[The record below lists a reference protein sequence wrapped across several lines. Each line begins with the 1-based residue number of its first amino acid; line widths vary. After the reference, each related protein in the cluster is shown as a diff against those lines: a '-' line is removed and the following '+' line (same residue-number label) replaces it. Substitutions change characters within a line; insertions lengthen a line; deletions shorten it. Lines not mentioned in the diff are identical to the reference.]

1 MRHRTFVKLDIY
13 VYVNVKYSCAMTKTY
28 SITELAQ
35 EFAVTNRTI
44 RFYETEGMLTPL
56 REGQRRIYRPRDRVR
71 LKLILRGKR
80 LGLSLQEIREII
92 DLYDAANG
100 EAGQLQLLLDK
111 IESRRGDLE
120 DKRRDIDATLADLD
134 DVAAKCRERLR
145 QLDLDQVSDDVSGR
159 PAQVLTSKGARK

>member
-1 MRHRTFVKLDIY
+1 MSRTF
-13 VYVNVKYSCAMTKTY
+13 

-35 EFAVTNRTI
+35 EFGVTNRTI

-92 DLYDAANG
+92 DLYDADKG

-111 IESRRGDLE
+111 IESRRDDLE
-120 DKRRDIDATLADLD
+120 NKRRDIDATLADLD

-145 QLDLDQVSDDVSGR
+145 QLDLDEVSRIAPDTGSQSLR
-159 PAQVLTSKGARK
+159 SKGVAK

>member
-1 MRHRTFVKLDIY
+1 MSKTF
-13 VYVNVKYSCAMTKTY
+13 

-35 EFAVTNRTI
+35 EFAVTNRAI

-92 DLYDAANG
+92 DLYDAAKG

-111 IESRRGDLE
+111 IESRREDLE
-120 DKRRDIDATLADLD
+120 HKRRDIDTTLADLD

-145 QLDLDQVSDDVSGR
+145 QLDLDQVS
-159 PAQVLTSKGARK
+159 QETSDGSAKSLKRKRAAK

>member
-1 MRHRTFVKLDIY
+1 MSRTF
-13 VYVNVKYSCAMTKTY
+13 

-35 EFAVTNRTI
+35 EFGVTNRTI

-92 DLYDAANG
+92 DLYDAAKG
-100 EAGQLQLLLDK
+100 EAGQLQLLLNK
-111 IESRRGDLE
+111 IESRRNDLE
-120 DKRRDIDATLADLD
+120 DKRQDIDVTLADLD

-145 QLDLDQVSDDVSGR
+145 QLDLNEVSQEASAIKIK
-159 PAQVLTSKGARK
+159 PLKARKLAK

>member
-1 MRHRTFVKLDIY
+1 MNRTF
-13 VYVNVKYSCAMTKTY
+13 

-35 EFAVTNRTI
+35 EFGVTNRTI

-92 DLYDAANG
+92 DLYGADKG
-100 EAGQLQLLLDK
+100 ESTQLRLLLDK
-111 IESRRGDLE
+111 IEARRDDLE
-120 DKRRDIDATLADLD
+120 NKRRDIDATLSDLD
-134 DVAAKCRERLR
+134 DVAAKCRARLDEIDGVVPKPVKR
-145 QLDLDQVSDDVSGR
+145 R
-159 PAQVLTSKGARK
+159 AK

>member
-1 MRHRTFVKLDIY
+1 MSRTF
-13 VYVNVKYSCAMTKTY
+13 

-35 EFAVTNRTI
+35 EFGVTNRTI

-92 DLYDAANG
+92 DLYDAAKG

-111 IESRRGDLE
+111 IENRREDLQN
-120 DKRRDIDATLADLD
+120 KRKDIDATLSDLD
-134 DVAAKCRERLR
+134 DVARKCRERLL
-145 QLDLDQVSDDVSGR
+145 QLEQD
-159 PAQVLTSKGARK
+159 GAPSQRARNVKARRGAK

>member
-1 MRHRTFVKLDIY
+1 MSKTF
-13 VYVNVKYSCAMTKTY
+13 

-35 EFAVTNRTI
+35 EFGVTNRTI
-44 RFYETEGMLTPL
+44 RFYETEGMLSPS

-92 DLYDAANG
+92 DLYDADKG

-111 IESRRGDLE
+111 IESRRDDLE
-120 DKRRDIDATLADLD
+120 NKRRDIDATLADLD

-145 QLDLDQVSDDVSGR
+145 QLNLDGVSDRASGIEMES
-159 PAQVLTSKGARK
+159 LKARRVAK